1 MNLLSKSPL
10 YKNITTATPV
20 PNDRQLEWYRREKTA
35 FFHFGI
41 NTFTGNEWGDGTDSP
56 SLFNPTELDCR
67 QWIKALKDAGF
78 TAAIL
83 TAKHHDGFC
92 LWPSKYTEYSVKSSP
107 YKNGQGDIVR
117 EFTDACKE
125 FDIKAGI
132 YLSPWDRHEA
142 SWGTDRYN
150 DYYAN
155 QLTEL
160 LSSYGEIY
168 ECWWDGA
175 GSTEASYDWKR
186 WAGIV
191 HTLQPN
197 AVIFG
202 SLGATPYV
210 DVRWVGN
217 EKGYAGIPCWSTID
231 PISLE
236 FETVAELNSG
246 KITGTRFIPA
256 EVDVSIRPG
265 WFYHPEEDN
274 KVRTPENLLEL
285 WLNSVGRNAGLL
297 LNLPPDKRGLIKQTD
312 VNTLAE
318 FSRLLEK
325 FTAENLIKTAN
336 TSATS
341 ILSDEFS
348 PENLLDNKEYSF
360 FAPSKAC
367 KLPEI
372 VFDLGEEKEF
382 NMIMLREAIEFGHTI
397 SGYELQVYVN
407 DNWETIL
414 SGECI
419 GYKCFQPVDNIKASK
434 LRLKITES
442 LGTPVLRSIALYNF
456 N

>member
-41 NTFTGNEWGDGTDSP
+41 NTFTGNEWGDGSDSP
-56 SLFNPTELDCR
+56 SLFNPTELNCK
-67 QWIKALKDAGF
+67 QWIKTIKDAGF

-92 LWPSKYTEYSVKSSP
+92 LWPSKYTDYSIKSSP
-107 YKNGQGDIVR
+107 FKDGKGDIVR
-117 EFTDACKE
+117 EFTEACKE
-125 FDIKAGI
+125 FGVKAGI
-132 YLSPWDRHEA
+132 YLSPWDRHEV
-142 SWGTDRYN
+142 SWGTDAYN

-160 LSSYGEIY
+160 LTNYGEIY

-175 GSTEASYDWKR
+175 GSTKTCYDWER
-186 WAGIV
+186 WANIV

-202 SLGATPYV
+202 SLGATPHV

-217 EKGYAGIPCWSTID
+217 EKGVAGRPCWSTID

-236 FETVAELNSG
+236 LETVTELNSG
-246 KITGTRFIPA
+246 KLTGTRFIPA

-265 WFYHPEEDN
+265 WFYHPEEDD

-297 LNLPPDKRGLIKQTD
+297 LNLPPDKRGLIPQTD
-312 VNTLAE
+312 VKALTD
-318 FSRLLEK
+318 FSALLK
-325 FTAENLIKTAN
+325 NSTADNLIKHAKV
-336 TSATS
+336 SATS
-341 ILSDEFS
+341 TLSEEFS
-348 PENLLDNKEYSF
+348 AENLLDDNECSF
-360 FAPSKAC
+360 YISSSDY

-372 VFDLGEEKEF
+372 EFDLGEEKEF
-382 NMIMLREAIEFGHTI
+382 NMIMLREGIEFGHTI
-397 SGYELQVYVN
+397 CGYEIQILKN
-407 DNWETIL
+407 NRWETIL
-414 SGECI
+414 VGECI
-419 GYKCFQPVDNIKASK
+419 GYKCFEPLGQNKASK
-434 LRLKITES
+434 IRVKITKS
-442 LGTPVLRSIALYNF
+442 FGFPILRELALYCF
-456 N
+456 E

>member
-1 MNLLSKSPL
+1 MNRLLKSPL
-10 YKNITTATPV
+10 YKNITTTTPI
-20 PNDRQLEWYRREKTA
+20 PNDRQLEWYKREKTA

-56 SLFNPTELDCR
+56 KLFNPTELDCR
-67 QWIKALKDAGF
+67 QWLKAIKDAGF

-92 LWPSKYTEYSVKSSP
+92 LWPSKYTDYSVKSSP

-117 EFTDACKE
+117 EFTDACRE

-132 YLSPWDRHEA
+132 YLSPWDRHEP
-142 SWGTDRYN
+142 SWGSEKYN

-160 LSSYGEIY
+160 LTNYGEIY

-186 WAGIV
+186 WADIV
-191 HTLQPN
+191 RTLQQD

-217 EKGYAGIPCWSTID
+217 EKGYAGRPCWSTID

-236 FETVAELNSG
+236 LETVTELNSG
-246 KITGTRFIPA
+246 KLTGTRFIPA

-265 WFYHPEEDN
+265 WFYHSEEDD

-297 LNLPPDKRGLIKQTD
+297 LNLPPDKRGLIHQAD
-312 VNTLAE
+312 VKALAE
-318 FSRLLEK
+318 FSKLLK
-325 FTAENLIKTAN
+325 KSTSENLAKA
-336 TSATS
+336 SKPFASS
-341 ILSDEFS
+341 ILSEEFS
-348 PENLLDNKEYSF
+348 PENLLDESEYTF
-360 FAPSKAC
+360 YAPSSDC
-367 KLPEI
+367 KFHKI

-397 SGYELQVYVN
+397 TGYELQIPEK
-407 DNWETIL
+407 DTWRTIL
-414 SGECI
+414 SGECV
-419 GYKCFQPVDNIKASK
+419 GYKCFEHIGEIRSSK
-434 LRLKITES
+434 IRLKITS
-442 LGTPVLRSIALYNF
+442 GIGTPILRSIALYHF
-456 N
+456 G